1 MVTYC
6 IETAVLE
13 ATRPIGAKAV
23 AVANKANKAASLN
36 IIIIFGKSI
45 LIVPLIMGQFS
56 QILKCKNTGS
66 LKRQKGDPPRNAGT
80 HTERLRTL
88 ETYFITQVRCI

>member
-45 LIVPLIMGQFS
+45 LIVPLIKEQFS

-66 LKRQKGDPPRNAGT
+66 LKRQKGDPPP
-80 HTERLRTL
+80 
-88 ETYFITQVRCI
+88 

>member
-23 AVANKANKAASLN
+23 AVANNANKAIILN
-36 IIIIFGKSI
+36 IFEI
-45 LIVPLIMGQFS
+45 
-56 QILKCKNTGS
+56 
-66 LKRQKGDPPRNAGT
+66 
-80 HTERLRTL
+80 
-88 ETYFITQVRCI
+88 

>member
-36 IIIIFGKSI
+36 IIIIFDKSI
-45 LIVPLIMGQFS
+45 LIVRTNDLFF
-56 QILKCKNTGS
+56 
-66 LKRQKGDPPRNAGT
+66 PPNLGTSICMTSGRPDRPYGEEQQAAGRHLAWFVPT
-80 HTERLRTL
+80 
-88 ETYFITQVRCI
+88 

>member
-36 IIIIFGKSI
+36 IIVILVIKFLIFFDGTSEICFVLKQAAKT
-45 LIVPLIMGQFS
+45 QF
-56 QILKCKNTGS
+56 
-66 LKRQKGDPPRNAGT
+66 
-80 HTERLRTL
+80 
-88 ETYFITQVRCI
+88 

>member
-23 AVANKANKAASLN
+23 AVANKANKAIILN
-36 IIIIFGKSI
+36 IFEI
-45 LIVPLIMGQFS
+45 
-56 QILKCKNTGS
+56 
-66 LKRQKGDPPRNAGT
+66 
-80 HTERLRTL
+80 
-88 ETYFITQVRCI
+88 